1 MFLQSTVG
9 RQRAACIHDKAPL
22 GVVGFML
29 AKFFSPIVDGGRR
42 TASGT
47 QNMIHENQG
56 RRAYKLKEAA
66 TLLGVSTVSLRRA
79 ISRGLIKPS
88 RAFRH
93 VIIAS
98 EELDRFLRS
107 TSSLDE
113 GGKRS

>member
-1 MFLQSTVG
+1 MFLQRTFG
-9 RQRAACIHDKAPL
+9 RQRAACIHDKTPF
-22 GVVGFML
+22 GVAGFML

-47 QNMIHENQG
+47 QHMIHENQG

-98 EELDRFLRS
+98 EELDRFLRA
-107 TSSLDE
+107 TSSYGE
-113 GGKRS
+113 GGKQP